1 MLGDRLKII
10 KDKKWLVEDVIYDI
24 ADEIERLKDIQ
35 ADIYDY
41 YESESAKRW
50 FIDRGFTETEV
61 EKIAQL
67 AFNAEWEL
75 GQIEKILESVLRELK
90 EAEREQV

>member
-61 EKIAQL
+61 EKIAKL
-67 AFNAEWEL
+67 AFNAELEL

-90 EAEREQV
+90 KAESEQV